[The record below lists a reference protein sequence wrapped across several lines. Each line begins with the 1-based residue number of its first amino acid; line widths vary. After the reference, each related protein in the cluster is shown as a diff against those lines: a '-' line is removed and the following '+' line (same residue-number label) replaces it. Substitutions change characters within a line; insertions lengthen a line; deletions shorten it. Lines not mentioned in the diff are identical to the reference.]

1 METLVIPLLAFS
13 AMAAVAVSWWALGQW
28 LRRKGHGDRLDRIAR
43 ALDAAQQRT
52 GQLAR
57 PFGLAL
63 IGTGGALTRLP
74 FLGSSGSRAMWDDM
88 RHLPP
93 SARSDRRP

>member
-1 METLVIPLLAFS
+1 METLAFPLLAFS
-13 AMAAVAVSWWALGQW
+13 AMAALAVSWWALGQW

-74 FLGSSGSRAMWDDM
+74 FLGSSGSRVMWNDM

-93 SARSDRRP
+93 PASRRRQ